1 MKPGES
7 HPNQNY
13 HILLPRMLSARS
25 KSSHLHSFTPKER
38 SVAMWSSW
46 GLAGELWAC
55 YWLRPP
61 QSAEPR
67 WSLEHPTLRGKNTKQ
82 WSLGP
87 MLQRIIESQQHG
99 MAWVEKDLWDHLVSS
114 PHRAAFSLA
123 LNSLQ
128 PPLQSLTAT
137 TSCATHIVVCVTT
150 RTFNVLLPLKGHCQ
164 LLKTGCRFYNHYC
177 IFLPY
182 FAWDI
187 NALPSASDGT
197 ACCLCLG
204 PYFVFMWLDNW
215 LCSSWEWVR
224 AHQDNCSSFKG
235 LCRKKSRVLICSAK
249 QGFQH
254 WELQISQTIFQ
265 RDKRTDQLWR
275 HLWKG
280 CYSRSPSSYLALQHF
295 VFSLFFWRS
304 KKLSYFPFGS
314 SSY

>member
-13 HILLPRMLSARS
+13 HVLLVRMLSALS

-38 SVAMWSSW
+38 SVAVWSSW
-46 GLAGELWAC
+46 GLAGELRAC
-55 YWLRPP
+55 CWLRPP

-82 WSLGP
+82 WNPGP
-87 MLQRIIESQQHG
+87 MLHRIIESQQHG
-99 MAWVEKDLWDHLVSS
+99 MAWVENDLWAHVVSS

-137 TSCATHIVVCVTT
+137 TSRAMHIVVCITT
-150 RTFNVLLPLKGHCQ
+150 HTFNVLLPLKGHCQ
-164 LLKTGCRFYNHYC
+164 LLKTGCHFYNH
-177 IFLPY
+177 
-182 FAWDI
+182 
-187 NALPSASDGT
+187 
-197 ACCLCLG
+197 CCYVLAVLCTRHQCAAQHQRWHCLG
-204 PYFVFMWLDNW
+204 PYFVFMRLDNW

-235 LCRKKSRVLICSAK
+235 LCRKKSHVLICSAK

-280 CYSRSPSSYLALQHF
+280 CYSRSPSSYSALQHF